1 MSQDLGDIYP
11 RKVIYFPKTGKVGM
25 KKIQDLH
32 NDTIAQRDRQYSRK
46 IKDAPVE
53 GDVELF

>member
-1 MSQDLGDIYP
+1 
-11 RKVIYFPKTGKVGM
+11 M

-32 NDTIAQRDRQYSRK
+32 NDTIAQRERQYSRN
-46 IKDAPVE
+46 IKELPVE